1 MFGTFF
7 CATSVVTQDTAK
19 IDWEAMR
26 VIQLV
31 MVADKYD
38 SNALLTRK
46 PTTMVTNNGQP
57 GNLGRRTGYPV
68 DRVWRRSDQFYKIT
82 SHNTSRGVN
91 GV

>member
-46 PTTMVTNNGQP
+46 PMMMVTNNGQP
-57 GNLGRRTGYPV
+57 GNRST
-68 DRVWRRSDQFYKIT
+68 DRVSCGPCLAPI
-82 SHNTSRGVN
+82 
-91 GV
+91 